1 MVLPGL
7 EAYLARAEANLRR
20 LEAEDALLQ
29 SSAACLGLLPSAQ
42 SVVCVNDPQSGPHCT
57 LTSSDDEDVEQSDF
71 SSSSSDADFQPNDHS
86 YGIQEQAQDRS
97 SCRASFPE
105 SDPRLISN
113 WKKAYI
119 AIHRLLREPPNR
131 TWSRREIVRL
141 FTSSCEQ
148 GEENLAFAELPLSR
162 TTRWRTKNQPGS
174 RRRHDGG
181 KPGQL
186 ESSITV
192 EFFHENTH
200 VRSGAK
206 RLTRR
211 MAMNKDE
218 MYGLYRAQFPDLVRR
233 AALRSA
239 ADVDLH
245 GPLSGFLLSR
255 LKIANRMSSAPGWTE
270 VSEMDRRRS
279 WYNARVEDLKWERA
293 AGKNE
298 PPKSIAV
305 KADPDGIKAR
315 SEQTFWRIIKRC
327 GVRYVTAS
335 PTHNCDIHKNAEVN
349 KRQLQTEQ
357 DELKEM
363 EAELEDTRAKLG
375 GVLDEDVRAKATE
388 NVNRLEPLIL
398 PKRQAITKLQKDVD
412 HATVHFKHY
421 GMALK
426 FVKGIEY
433 NLQPNQ
439 VLIYRDFVNQY
450 NEKGTKVNN
459 LIFVVCKLS
468 PDGDGNTID
477 YINNLAS
484 ASCNSRFHASAFDRF
499 FRERSDLVPPG
510 THLFISGD
518 HGPHFW
524 SWDTLMWQSTIY
536 DRYKIKVEIVGLCS
550 YHAYNRCDTHGALI
564 KRAAQIQARKGGGP
578 ITSTEFTALI
588 NNFPAADVRGI
599 EVCTYIDD
607 SFIHVFLQAVD
618 FGYLPQ
624 QEFPNLLLARR
635 APAAGGIKTMVY
647 L

>member
-1 MVLPGL
+1 
-7 EAYLARAEANLRR
+7 
-20 LEAEDALLQ
+20 
-29 SSAACLGLLPSAQ
+29 
-42 SVVCVNDPQSGPHCT
+42 
-57 LTSSDDEDVEQSDF
+57 
-71 SSSSSDADFQPNDHS
+71 
-86 YGIQEQAQDRS
+86 
-97 SCRASFPE
+97 
-105 SDPRLISN
+105 
-113 WKKAYI
+113 
-119 AIHRLLREPPNR
+119 
-131 TWSRREIVRL
+131 
-141 FTSSCEQ
+141 
-148 GEENLAFAELPLSR
+148 
-162 TTRWRTKNQPGS
+162 
-174 RRRHDGG
+174 
-181 KPGQL
+181 
-186 ESSITV
+186 
-192 EFFHENTH
+192 
-200 VRSGAK
+200 
-206 RLTRR
+206 
-211 MAMNKDE
+211 
-218 MYGLYRAQFPDLVRR
+218 
-233 AALRSA
+233 
-239 ADVDLH
+239 
-245 GPLSGFLLSR
+245 
-255 LKIANRMSSAPGWTE
+255 MSSAPGWTE

-279 WYNARVEDLKWERA
+279 WYKARVEDLKWERA

-298 PPKSIAV
+298 PPKSIPV

-412 HATVHFKHY
+412 HAVHFKHY

-524 SWDTLMWQSTIY
+524 SWDT
-536 DRYKIKVEIVGLCS
+536 
-550 YHAYNRCDTHGALI
+550 
-564 KRAAQIQARKGGGP
+564 
-578 ITSTEFTALI
+578 
-588 NNFPAADVRGI
+588 DV
-599 EVCTYIDD
+599 
-607 SFIHVFLQAVD
+607 AVH
-618 FGYLPQ
+618 
-624 QEFPNLLLARR
+624 NIRS
-635 APAAGGIKTMVY
+635 V
-647 L
+647 